1 VADEAAEV
9 AEAAEDRAGGGES
22 LVTVLV
28 ATAVN
33 LVIAVAK
40 LVAGLVSGSAA
51 MLSEAAHS
59 FADTVTELLLLVAI
73 RRGERPADRAH
84 PLGYGRETYVWALLA
99 AVSTF
104 VAGAGFA
111 VTHGVHTV
119 LAGGEAEDDFVM
131 NYVILGVAFV
141 LETISLRTALRQVR
155 DKASA
160 WDTTPGRYLAVTSD
174 TTVKAVALED
184 SAALVGIV
192 LAAGGLALEQLT
204 GRAAWDGIAS
214 VLIGLL
220 LAFVAVVLGRAN
232 LSLLIGRAVPAD
244 IRDRVRAEVVAL
256 PHITEVGDVLA
267 VYLGPAQMLV
277 AVQVDF
283 DDTASAAEVEQVA
296 DTVERRVRE
305 LFPGARY
312 VVVDPTSSVHA

>member
-1 VADEAAEV
+1 VADE
-9 AEAAEDRAGGGES
+9 DRTADNGES

-28 ATAVN
+28 ATAAN
-33 LVIAVAK
+33 LAIAVAK
-40 LVAGLVSGSAA
+40 LVAGLASGSAA
-51 MLSEAAHS
+51 MLSEAVHS

-73 RRGERPADRAH
+73 RRGERAPDRAH

-111 VTHGVHTV
+111 VTQGVHTI
-119 LAGGEAEDDFVM
+119 LADGEAEGHFTL
-131 NYVILGVAFV
+131 NYVVLAIAFV
-141 LETISLRTALRQVR
+141 LESISLRTALRQVR
-155 DKASA
+155 GKAAA
-160 WDTTPGRYLAVTSD
+160 WDTTPGRYLAITSD

-184 SAALVGIV
+184 SAALVGIM
-192 LAAGGLALEQLT
+192 LAAAGLGLEQLT
-204 GRAAWDGIAS
+204 GRALWDGLAS

-220 LAFVAVVLGRAN
+220 LAVVAVVLGKAN

-244 IRDRVRAEVVAL
+244 IRERVRSEVLAL
-256 PHITEVGDVLA
+256 PHVDEVGDVLA

-296 DTVERRVRE
+296 DEVENRVRDM
-305 LFPGARY
+305 FPGARY
-312 VVVDPTSSVHA
+312 IVVDPTGNVHA

>member
-1 VADEAAEV
+1 VVGEAGEV
-9 AEAAEDRAGGGES
+9 AEATEDRAAGGES

-73 RRGERPADRAH
+73 RRGERSADRAH

-119 LAGGEAEDDFVM
+119 LAGREAEDDFVA
-131 NYVILGVAFV
+131 NYVVLGVAFV

-312 VVVDPTSSVHA
+312 VVVDPTSSVHT

>member
-1 VADEAAEV
+1 VADE
-9 AEAAEDRAGGGES
+9 DRTTGGES

-28 ATAVN
+28 ATAAN
-33 LVIAVAK
+33 LAIAVAK

-51 MLSEAAHS
+51 MLSEAVHS

-73 RRGERPADRAH
+73 RRGERAADGAH

-111 VTHGVHTV
+111 VMQGVRAV
-119 LAGGEAEDDFVM
+119 LAGGEPEGHFTL
-131 NYVILGVAFV
+131 NYVILAIAFV
-141 LETISLRTALRQVR
+141 LESISLRTALRQVR
-155 DKASA
+155 GRAAD
-160 WDTTPGRYLAVTSD
+160 WETTPGRYLAHTSD

-184 SAALVGIV
+184 SAALAGIAIA
-192 LAAGGLALEQLT
+192 AAGLGLAQLT
-204 GRAAWDGIAS
+204 GRAAWDGAAS

-220 LAFVAVVLGRAN
+220 LAVVAIVLGRAN
-232 LSLLIGRAVPAD
+232 LSLLIGRAVPTD
-244 IRDRVRAEVVAL
+244 VRERVRSEVLAL
-256 PHITEVGDVLA
+256 PHIDEVGDVLA

-283 DDTASAAEVEQVA
+283 DDTATAAEVEQVA
-296 DTVERRVRE
+296 DEVERRIRE
-305 LFPGARY
+305 VFPGARY
-312 VVVDPTSSVHA
+312 VVVDPTGNVHA